1 MINKYFLAF
10 FLATALVGCGGG
22 GEDLSANMDG
32 SANGTSGGSTTN
44 QSAEGL
50 WRGEIN
56 LSNIQTPLNALA
68 IGLSDKKFFML
79 SGSGSDYQNLW
90 YGNSTISG
98 NSISSNDLKRL
109 DMQSSMGSFN
119 GTVSSKILNIS
130 SISIGALS
138 GDGSLNKDD
147 AYKNTSSIDTITDK
161 YLYTRDSND
170 IYRFEVIPKSG
181 SDTEA
186 EIRGS
191 SERRNCTFSG
201 IIKTINNKINLYQLS
216 NLKVNSTFTS
226 LSACDA
232 LGGSTDIT
240 VDGYATVVKLQYSNK
255 PAFLFFGLTSDKL
268 KWFSGFGESI

>member
-1 MINKYFLAF
+1 MIYKYFSAVLTVF
-10 FLATALVGCGGG
+10 FLSGCGGG

-32 SANGTSGGSTTN
+32 SADGSSGGTATN

-68 IGLSDKKFFML
+68 IGVSDKKFFML

-90 YGNSTISG
+90 YGNLTISG

-147 AYKNTSSIDTITDK
+147 AYKNTSSIDAIKGK
-161 YLYTRDSND
+161 YLYTPDSND
-170 IYRFEVIPKSG
+170 IYRFEVITK

-186 EIRGS
+186 QILGTS
-191 SERRNCTFSG
+191 LRRNCTFSG
-201 IIKTINNKINLYQLS
+201 ILKTINYNNNLYQLS
-216 NLKVNSTFTS
+216 NLKVNSSFTV